1 MKTLLLVIDR
11 VLVVVAIGALIL
23 MMGITTV
30 SVIGRKWF
38 NSPIPDDLV
47 MSEMLMVFV
56 VFLPLSY
63 VQLHREHVFVTL
75 FTDWMPRAAQ
85 LALETLGLLVG
96 FAIFGVLTAATF
108 TDFYGAWSVGAYVD
122 GPLELPEWPSRFV
135 VFLGVLVFSVRLF
148 VDLIAAIVSLRRP
161 RGWGPE

>member
-11 VLVVVAIGALIL
+11 ALVVIAIGALVL

-30 SVIGRKWF
+30 SVIGRKLF
-38 NSPIPDDLV
+38 NAPIPDDLV

-75 FTDWMPRAAQ
+75 FTDWMSRPAR
-85 LALETLGLLVG
+85 LALETLGLLIG
-96 FAIFGVLTAATF
+96 LAIFGLVAAATF
-108 TDFYGAWSVGAYVD
+108 TDFHEAWSVGAYED

-135 VFLGVLVFSVRLF
+135 VFLGMLVFSVRLF

-161 RGWGPE
+161 QA